1 MLKKN
6 IICPC
11 GKNFP
16 FEYEEELD
24 LDSDNQ
30 ILENIFNGTF
40 MSIACPS
47 CLKMHKPEFKV
58 TLDWKSKN
66 YKLTAIPELER
77 GEFYLNK
84 KENPPHDTVI
94 GFPEMADR
102 LAVIKDGLEPV
113 VIETLKS
120 YILAKAEENYPD
132 NDINIWYYCTLPSG
146 IEFHLDGIRHDEVAV
161 MRITLEMYNNTLED
175 YKKHSKKTIY
185 TALRLRSY
193 MSVQN
198 LLRPDVLK

>member
-24 LDSDNQ
+24 LDADPQTLQS
-30 ILENIFNGTF
+30 IFNGTF

-66 YKLTAIPELER
+66 YKLTVIPELDR

-84 KENPPHDTVI
+84 KENHPFETVI
-94 GFPEMADR
+94 SFPEMTDR
-102 LAVIKDGLEPV
+102 LAVIKDELEPV

-120 YILAKAEENYPD
+120 YILAKAEENYRD
-132 NDINIWYYCTLPSG
+132 NDINIRYFCSSPSG
-146 IEFHLDGIRHDEVAV
+146 IEFHLDGLRHDEVAI
-161 MRITLEMYNNTLED
+161 MKITLEMYNNTLED
-175 YKKHSKKTIY
+175 FKKNPKKTIY
-185 TALRLRSY
+185 TSLRLRSY

-198 LLRPDVLK
+198 LFRPDVLK

>member
-16 FEYEEELD
+16 FEFEEDVD
-24 LDSDNQ
+24 LDAQPQ
-30 ILENIFNGTF
+30 ILESVLNGTF

-58 TLDWKSKN
+58 TLNWKSKN
-66 YKLTAIPELER
+66 YKLTVIPELER

-84 KENPPHDTVI
+84 KENIQHETVI
-94 GFPEMADR
+94 GFPEMAER
-102 LAVIKDGLEPV
+102 LCIIKDSLEPV

-132 NDINIWYYCTLPSG
+132 NDINIRYYCILPSG
-146 IEFHLDGIRHDEVAV
+146 IEFHLDGIRHDEVAI

-175 YKKHSKKTIY
+175 YKKHPKKTLY
-185 TALRLRSY
+185 TSLRLRSY
-193 MSVQN
+193 LSVQN